1 MKKLSP
7 TELTQKRY
15 NRIASRFDS
24 MESILEVFFR
34 AWRQKLI
41 GMARGNILEVGIG
54 TGKNFPY
61 YPYGAKVTGIDIAD
75 RMLLIARNRV
85 LKLGLSFDLFQK
97 DIQNMG
103 FPDDSFDTVL
113 ATFVFCSVPDP
124 VKGLIE
130 LRRVLKPDGVILLL
144 EHVRIDKPVIGL
156 LMDLL
161 NPVIVRM
168 VGANI
173 NRRTV
178 DNVMKAGFQIESIKD
193 FGPMGMIKMIIANPN
208 KLKKC
213 P

>member
-24 MESILEVFFR
+24 MESIVEVFFR

-41 GMARGNILEVGIG
+41 GMARGNILEVGVG

-61 YPYGAKVTGIDIAD
+61 YPFGAKVTGIDNAD

-85 LKLGLSFDLFQK
+85 LKLGLSFDIFQK
-97 DIQNMG
+97 DIQNMD
-103 FPDDSFDTVL
+103 FSDDSFDTVL

-144 EHVRIDKPVIGL
+144 EHVRIDKPMIGL

-193 FGPMGMIKMIIANPN
+193 FGPMGMVKMIIAEPD
-208 KLKKC
+208 KQK
-213 P
+213 